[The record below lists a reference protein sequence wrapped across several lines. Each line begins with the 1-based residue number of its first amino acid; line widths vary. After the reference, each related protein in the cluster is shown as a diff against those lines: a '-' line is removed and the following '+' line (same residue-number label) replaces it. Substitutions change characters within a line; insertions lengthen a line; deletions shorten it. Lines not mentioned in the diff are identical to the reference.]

1 MNSVIATGGGVRK
14 LSDLLKNDLYKCA
27 LLGSFVLS
35 LISFLGIP
43 AVLRYGE
50 LHRDIWRALLAAG
63 FVLTAVIAILFL
75 AGLGY
80 FAERQVRAG
89 KIRQRSFSLHLK
101 RVGLYSCVFAAAA
114 LAYFLLCGVISS
126 ALYFFLGNLL
136 FYSTIKLII
145 DIITTVLSVAALPVF
160 VLQLLAFSLSGLPFA
175 RTIRAGL
182 AAVKTGYWKVLL
194 IILASAAAGLIF
206 AALFSF
212 VSVAIL
218 QRILQIIVFTLL
230 GSAGTYLVYKTGLGI
245 FTKGA
250 GR

>member
-63 FVLTAVIAILFL
+63 FILTALVAVLFL
-75 AGLGY
+75 TALGY
-80 FAERQVRAG
+80 FTERQVRAD
-89 KIRQRSFSLHLK
+89 KSRRSFFAHLK
-101 RVGLYSCVFAAAA
+101 RVGVYGCVFAAAA
-114 LAYFLLCGVISS
+114 LAYFLLCGMISS
-126 ALYFFLGNLL
+126 ALYFFLQNFL
-136 FYSTIKLII
+136 FYNTIKLII
-145 DIITTVLSVAALPVF
+145 DIITTVLSVAVLPVF
-160 VLQLLAFSLSGLPFA
+160 VLQLLAFSLSDLPFA
-175 RTIRAGL
+175 GTIRAGL

-206 AALFSF
+206 TAAFSLTG
-212 VSVAIL
+212 SAIL
-218 QRILQIIVFTLL
+218 RRILQIIVFTLL

>member
-1 MNSVIATGGGVRK
+1 MNPVIATGGGVRK
-14 LSDLLKNDLYKCA
+14 LSDLFKNDLYKCA

-63 FVLTAVIAILFL
+63 FILTALVAVLFL
-75 AGLGY
+75 TALGY
-80 FAERQVRAG
+80 FTERQVRAD
-89 KIRQRSFSLHLK
+89 KSRRSFFAHLK

-145 DIITTVLSVAALPVF
+145 DIITTVLSMAALPVF
-160 VLQLLAFSLSGLPFA
+160 VLQLLAFSLSDLPFS

>member
-14 LSDLLKNDLYKCA
+14 LSRLLKNDLYKCA

-63 FVLTAVIAILFL
+63 FVLTAVIAVLFL

-101 RVGLYSCVFAAAA
+101 RVCLYACVFAAAA
-114 LAYFLLCGVISS
+114 LVYFFLCGVISS
-126 ALYFFLGNLL
+126 ALYFFLENLL

-145 DIITTVLSVAALPVF
+145 DIMTTVLSIAALPVF
-160 VLQLLAFSLSGLPFA
+160 VLQLLAFSLSDLPFA
-175 RTIRAGL
+175 RTIWAGL
-182 AAVKTGYWKVLL
+182 AAVKIGYWKVLL

-206 AALFSF
+206 TAAFSF
-212 VSVAIL
+212 LSIAIL

-230 GSAGTYLVYKTGLGI
+230 GSAGTYFVYKTGLGI

-250 GR
+250 GK

>member
-14 LSDLLKNDLYKCA
+14 LSRLLKNDLYKCA

-63 FVLTAVIAILFL
+63 FILTALVAVLFL
-75 AGLGY
+75 TALGY
-80 FAERQVRAG
+80 FTERQVRAD
-89 KIRQRSFSLHLK
+89 KSRRSFFAHLK
-101 RVGLYSCVFAAAA
+101 RVGVYGCVFAAAA
-114 LAYFLLCGVISS
+114 LAYFLFCGMISS
-126 ALYFFLGNLL
+126 ALYFFLQNFL
-136 FYSTIKLII
+136 FYNTIKLII
-145 DIITTVLSVAALPVF
+145 DIITTVLSVAALPIF
-160 VLQLLAFSLSGLPFA
+160 VLQLLAFSLSDLPFA
-175 RTIRAGL
+175 GTIRAGL

>member
-250 GR
+250 GK

>member
-1 MNSVIATGGGVRK
+1 MNSVIATGGGVHK
-14 LSDLLKNDLYKCA
+14 LSCLLKNDLYKCA

-75 AGLGY
+75 AALGY

-101 RVGLYSCVFAAAA
+101 RAGVYGCVFAAAA
-114 LAYFLLCGVISS
+114 LAYFLLCGMISS

-136 FYSTIKLII
+136 FYSTIKLNHRYYHDSAQRSCPAGIC
-145 DIITTVLSVAALPVF
+145 AAASGFFPF
-160 VLQLLAFSLSGLPFA
+160 RLAIYKDDPG
-175 RTIRAGL
+175 RAGS
-182 AAVKTGYWKVLL
+182 Y
-194 IILASAAAGLIF
+194 
-206 AALFSF
+206 
-212 VSVAIL
+212 
-218 QRILQIIVFTLL
+218 
-230 GSAGTYLVYKTGLGI
+230 
-245 FTKGA
+245 
-250 GR
+250 

>member
-1 MNSVIATGGGVRK
+1 MNPVIATGGGVRK

-230 GSAGTYLVYKTGLGI
+230 GSAGTYFVYKTGLGI

>member
-1 MNSVIATGGGVRK
+1 MNRIIARENGALR
-14 LSDLLKNDLYKCA
+14 LLHSDLYKCA
-27 LLGSFVLS
+27 LSGSFLLS
-35 LISFLGIP
+35 LLSFFVIP
-43 AVLRYGE
+43 VTLEYGQM
-50 LHRDIWRALLAAG
+50 HRDLLRGILAADML
-63 FVLTAVIAILFL
+63 FMAAFAIVF
-75 AGLGY
+75 AACLGY
-80 FAERQVRAG
+80 FAQ
-89 KIRQRSFSLHLK
+89 KQIRKRPFFTHLK
-101 RVGLYSCVFAAAA
+101 RTGSYAAFFAAAA
-114 LAYFLLCGVISS
+114 VIYFLLCGMISS
-126 ALYFFLGNLL
+126 ALYFFLQNFL

-160 VLQLLAFSLSGLPFA
+160 VLQLLAFSLSDLPFI

-182 AAVKTGYWKVLL
+182 AAIKTGYWKVLL

-250 GR
+250 GK

>member
-1 MNSVIATGGGVRK
+1 MNPVIATGGGVRK
-14 LSDLLKNDLYKCA
+14 LSGLLKNDLYKCA

-75 AGLGY
+75 AALGY
-80 FAERQVRAG
+80 FAERQVRAV
-89 KIRQRSFSLHLK
+89 KIRQRSFSFHLK
-101 RVGLYSCVFAAAA
+101 RAGLYGCVFAAAA

-126 ALYFFLGNLL
+126 ALYFFLGNLF
-136 FYSTIKLII
+136 FYRTIKLII

-160 VLQLLAFSLSGLPFA
+160 VLQLLAFSLSDLPFS

-182 AAVKTGYWKVLL
+182 AAVRMGYGKVLL

-206 AALFSF
+206 TAVFSLTG
-212 VSVAIL
+212 SAIL
-218 QRILQIIVFTLL
+218 RRILQIIVFSLL
-230 GSAGTYLVYKTGLGI
+230 GSAGTYLVYRTGLGI
-245 FTKGA
+245 FMKGA

>member
-1 MNSVIATGGGVRK
+1 MNSVIATGGGVHK

-50 LHRDIWRALLAAG
+50 LHRDIWRTLLAAG
-63 FVLTAVIAILFL
+63 LVLAAVIAILFL
-75 AGLGY
+75 AALGY

-89 KIRQRSFSLHLK
+89 KSRWSFFAHLK

-114 LAYFLLCGVISS
+114 LAYFFLCGVISS

-136 FYSTIKLII
+136 FYNTIKLII
-145 DIITTVLSVAALPVF
+145 DIITTVLSIAALPVF

-182 AAVKTGYWKVLL
+182 AAVKIGYLKVLL
-194 IILASAAAGLIF
+194 IILAPAAAGLIF
-206 AALFSF
+206 TAAFSF
-212 VSVAIL
+212 LSIAIL

>member
-1 MNSVIATGGGVRK
+1 MTGVQT
-14 LSDLLKNDLYKCA
+14 CA
-27 LLGSFVLS
+27 L
-35 LISFLGIP
+35 P
-43 AVLRYGE
+43 
-50 LHRDIWRALLAAG
+50 
-63 FVLTAVIAILFL
+63 
-75 AGLGY
+75 
-80 FAERQVRAG
+80 
-89 KIRQRSFSLHLK
+89 
-101 RVGLYSCVFAAAA
+101 
-114 LAYFLLCGVISS
+114 ISS
-126 ALYFFLGNLL
+126 VLYFFLGNLL
-136 FYSTIKLII
+136 FYNTIKLII

-160 VLQLLAFSLSGLPFA
+160 VLQLLAFSLSDLPFI

-182 AAVKTGYWKVLL
+182 AAVKIGYWKVLL

-250 GR
+250 GK

>member
-14 LSDLLKNDLYKCA
+14 LSRLLKNDLYKCA

-63 FVLTAVIAILFL
+63 FVLTAVIAVLFL

-101 RVGLYSCVFAAAA
+101 RVCLYACVFAAAA
-114 LAYFLLCGVISS
+114 LVYFFLCGVISS
-126 ALYFFLGNLL
+126 ALYFFLENLL

-145 DIITTVLSVAALPVF
+145 DIMTTVLSIAALPVF
-160 VLQLLAFSLSGLPFA
+160 VLQLLAFSLSDLPFI

-182 AAVKTGYWKVLL
+182 AAIKTGYWKVLL

>member
-1 MNSVIATGGGVRK
+1 MKSRRSIFRTLKAGRCVRMRFR
-14 LSDLLKNDLYKCA
+14 S
-27 LLGSFVLS
+27 GSARIFSS
-35 LISFLGIP
+35 LRHDFFRP
-43 AVLRYGE
+43 V
-50 LHRDIWRALLAAG
+50 
-63 FVLTAVIAILFL
+63 
-75 AGLGY
+75 
-80 FAERQVRAG
+80 
-89 KIRQRSFSLHLK
+89 
-101 RVGLYSCVFAAAA
+101 
-114 LAYFLLCGVISS
+114 
-126 ALYFFLGNLL
+126 FFLTEFPFLQYL
-136 FYSTIKLII
+136 KLII
-145 DIITTVLSVAALPVF
+145 DIITISAQHSGSAGICAA
-160 VLQLLAFSLSGLPFA
+160 ASGFSLSDLPFI

-182 AAVKTGYWKVLL
+182 AAIKTGYWKVLL